1 MSGFFAFLGSLGIF
15 VKCLLF
21 LFLDSC
27 ALCFVLLFEFCLCEL
42 FVYKNKSVMTV
53 GDEEEGRK
61 ADNNRGC
68 NEY

>member
-1 MSGFFAFLGSLGIF
+1 MLS
-15 VKCLLF
+15 F